1 VTLDPR
7 DPLDALRAAIDAA
20 TEAGASYAVIGAMAR
35 NAWAPPRATSDFDL
49 ALVVDAEAYG
59 RLIAALAARGF
70 SVKQTIAAD
79 PDDPIPDVVL
89 LDNPRALVHRTDLLI
104 AKTPFE
110 VEAVHE
116 AVSHDIG
123 VTCRIVR
130 PEHLVVYKL
139 IAHRPHDLD
148 DAEDVMRTRQLAGEA
163 VDLEVVRRWAVEW
176 GVDGHLDALLARMA
190 G

>member
-1 VTLDPR
+1 MTL

-20 TEAGASYAVIGAMAR
+20 TEAGASYAVIGALAR
-35 NAWAPPRATSDFDL
+35 NAWAPPRATTDFDL
-49 ALVVDAEAYG
+49 ALVVDRGAYA
-59 RLIAALAARGF
+59 RLLSALAARGF

-89 LDNPRALVHRTDLLI
+89 LDNPLALVHRTDLLI

-110 VEAVHE
+110 FEAVLE
-116 AVSHDIG
+116 AVSRDIG

-139 IAHRPHDLD
+139 IAHRPRDLAD
-148 DAEDVMRTRQLAGEA
+148 VEDVLRTRELAGEP
-163 VDLEVVRRWAVEW
+163 VDLDVVRRWAAEW
-176 GVDGHLDALLARMA
+176 GVDGQLDALLARMA
-190 G
+190 VD